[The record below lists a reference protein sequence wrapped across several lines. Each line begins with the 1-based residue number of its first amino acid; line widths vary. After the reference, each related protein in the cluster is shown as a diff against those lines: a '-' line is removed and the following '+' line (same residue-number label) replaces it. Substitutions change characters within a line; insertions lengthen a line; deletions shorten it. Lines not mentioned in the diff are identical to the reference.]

1 MTNRGLLVGV
11 ALLGVALAG
20 CGSSGAAFTT
30 QFASGYTPAPQT
42 VSVLGVY
49 QDGRMSLGTWADLA
63 PHLSRA
69 LGSTACP
76 AGYDALVSS
85 NQDLAN
91 AIDEFTR
98 DEGPNAELLKQLAP
112 AAHGDLLLV
121 VTLSG
126 KVPKPHQ
133 DNPADHPSPG
143 TPGMAAA
150 SNSRKHS
157 RGGRGAAQ
165 AGPAEDTNHLDVS
178 AALFSVAQN
187 RPVALISMQYSGE
200 SVEDALTRFSAELSR
215 DMPSLKC
222 VGWHWDVNLDPARI
236 HPSIAE

>member
-1 MTNRGLLVGV
+1 MMNRGLLVPV

-20 CGSSGAAFTT
+20 CGGSGADFTT
-30 QFASGYTPAPQT
+30 QFASGYTSAPHT

-63 PHLSRA
+63 PRLSGA
-69 LGSTACP
+69 LGSAACP
-76 AGYDALVSS
+76 AGYDTLVTS
-85 NQDLAN
+85 NQELAN

-98 DEGPNAELLKQLAP
+98 DEGPTAELLKQLAP
-112 AAHGDLLLV
+112 AAQGDLLLV

-126 KVPKPHQ
+126 KIPKPHQ
-133 DNPADHPSPG
+133 DDPADHPSPG

-150 SNSRKHS
+150 ANTRK
-157 RGGRGAAQ
+157 RGHGRGATQ

-187 RPVALISMQYSGE
+187 RPVARIGMQYRGE
-200 SVEDALTRFSAELSR
+200 SVDDALKRFSTELSR
-215 DMPSLKC
+215 DVPSLKC
-222 VGWHWDVNLDPARI
+222 VGWHWDVNLDPAHI
-236 HPSIAE
+236 HPSAAQ

>member
-1 MTNRGLLVGV
+1 MMNRGLLVRV
-11 ALLGVALAG
+11 ALLGVAMAG
-20 CGSSGAAFTT
+20 CGGGGAEFTT
-30 QFASGYTPAPQT
+30 QFASDYTAAPHT

-63 PHLSRA
+63 PRLSLA
-69 LGSTACP
+69 LGSATCP

-85 NQDLAN
+85 NQELAN

-98 DEGPNAELLKQLAP
+98 DEGPTAELLKQLAP
-112 AAHGDLLLV
+112 AAQGDLLLV
-121 VTLSG
+121 VTLAG

-150 SNSRKHS
+150 ANTRK
-157 RGGRGAAQ
+157 RGHGAGSAAQ
-165 AGPAEDTNHLDVS
+165 AGAGEDTNHLDVS

-187 RPVALISMQYSGE
+187 RPVARIGMQYRGE
-200 SVEDALTRFSAELSR
+200 SVDDALKRFSTELTR

-236 HPSIAE
+236 HPSVVE

>member
-1 MTNRGLLVGV
+1 MRSRRLPVLAMLGF
-11 ALLGVALAG
+11 ALSG
-20 CGSSGAAFTT
+20 CGGGAAFTT
-30 QFASGYTPAPQT
+30 QFASGYTPAPHT

-63 PHLSRA
+63 PRLSHA

-85 NQDLAN
+85 NQELAN

-98 DEGPNAELLKQLAP
+98 NEGPNAELLKQLAP
-112 AAHGDLLLV
+112 AAQGDLLLV
-121 VTLSG
+121 VSLSG
-126 KVPKPHQ
+126 KVPKPRQ

-150 SNSRKHS
+150 ANSRK
-157 RGGRGAAQ
+157 RGRHAAE
-165 AGPAEDTNHLDVS
+165 AGPVEDTNHLDIS
-178 AALFSVAQN
+178 AALFSVAQQ
-187 RPVALISMQYSGE
+187 RPVALISMQYRGE
-200 SVEDALTRFSAELSR
+200 SVEDALNRFSAELSR

-222 VGWHWDVNLDPARI
+222 VGWHWDVKLDPASI

>member
-1 MTNRGLLVGV
+1 MRNRCLPVPVAVLSV
-11 ALLGVALAG
+11 ALSG
-20 CGSSGAAFTT
+20 CGGGAAFTT
-30 QFASGYTPAPQT
+30 QFASGYTPAPHT

-49 QDGRMSLGTWADLA
+49 QDGRMTLGTWPDLA
-63 PHLSRA
+63 PRLSAA
-69 LGSTACP
+69 LGTTACP

-85 NQDLAN
+85 SQDLAN

-98 DEGPNAELLKQLAP
+98 NEGPNAELLKQLAP
-112 AAHGDLLLV
+112 AAQGDLLLV
-121 VTLSG
+121 VSLSG

-150 SNSRKHS
+150 ANTRKRGH
-157 RGGRGAAQ
+157 GGRGAAP
-165 AGPAEDTNHLDVS
+165 AGAAEDMNHLDVS
-178 AALFSVAQN
+178 AAFFSVPQN

-200 SVEDALTRFSAELSR
+200 SLEDALNRFSAELSR

-222 VGWHWDVNLDPARI
+222 VGWHWDVKLDPASI